1 MKGERVCDTRELL
14 RMCGVLVETLEEMV
28 TDVNMVIERVED
40 ARSMRIA
47 DAYKLCEMFPGLAIV
62 VYDGKRIEFI
72 WED

>member
-1 MKGERVCDTRELL
+1 MEVKG
-14 RMCGVLVETLEEMV
+14 G
-28 TDVNMVIERVED
+28 VNMVIERFED

-47 DAYKLCEMFPGLAIV
+47 DAYELCEMFPGLAIV